1 MPTRAQIINH
11 MLRTLGEGG
20 VSYDQSTHP
29 TVQICNACLDVVS
42 SEVQGRGWW
51 FNKEYNLTLVPD
63 NRGEVIVPPEALD
76 MHISNVMNLSAGE
89 KRRLVRRD
97 NRIYDSIKHT
107 YELNHDVVI
116 DCVLLLEIDSLP
128 SAAQSYIQ
136 HKAAETVFLDEDGD
150 PTKLSKLEQRTALA
164 WQQLHAQQ
172 LKNIS
177 TNALDRQSA
186 VILSAG
192 WRPGGQGRSPSRL
205 GGRLRY

>member
-1 MPTRAQIINH
+1 MPTRPQIINH

-20 VSYDQSTHP
+20 VSYDQSLHP
-29 TVQICNACLDVVS
+29 TVQLCNTCLDVVS

-76 MHISNVMNLSAGE
+76 MTISSVSNMGPGE

-97 NRIYDSIKHT
+97 NRIYDAIKHT
-107 YELNHDVVI
+107 YEIGHNVVVDVT
-116 DCVLLLEIDSLP
+116 LLMEIDDIP
-128 SAAQSYIQ
+128 SQAQSYIQ
-136 HKAAETVFLDEDGD
+136 HKAAETIFLDEDGD
-150 PTKLSKLEQRTALA
+150 PQKLSKLEQRTMLA
-164 WQQLHAQQ
+164 WQGLQAQQ

-186 VILSAG
+186 AILTNG
-192 WRPGGQGRSPSRL
+192 WRPAGQGRNPNFI
-205 GGRLRY
+205 GGRIR